1 MGFGFC
7 NVLGIFLRVMNL
19 VLWGLY
25 WNSVLVFLDDIF
37 VLGKDF
43 YEYLS
48 NIKEVLERFR
58 FMDWNLSLK
67 SVCYLNRK

>member
-7 NVLGIFLRVMNL
+7 NVLSIFLRVMNL

-37 VLGKDF
+37 VLGKGF

-48 NIKEVLERFR
+48 NIKEVLVRFR
-58 FMDWNLSLK
+58 LYGLK
-67 SVCYLNRK
+67 FKF

>member
-7 NVLGIFLRVMNL
+7 NVLSIFLRVMNL

-58 FMDWNLSLK
+58 LYGLK
-67 SVCYLNRK
+67 FKFKKCVFFK